1 MKTKT
6 VEVFT
11 YDQKKSAYG
20 IGFMW
25 TPSPFLERK
34 ITKMLLQYINVK
46 LTLAK
51 FRYYGWKPSI
61 DRVTNMYQGFQVT
74 DTDKHVKVQDGHRVR
89 YFPVGEVFHNVY
101 RIVSRAGTPD
111 HITHKVL

>member
-1 MKTKT
+1 
-6 VEVFT
+6 
-11 YDQKKSAYG
+11 
-20 IGFMW
+20 MW
-25 TPSPFLERK
+25 THSPFLERK
-34 ITKMLLQYINVK
+34 ITKMLMQYINVK

-61 DRVTNMYQGFQVT
+61 DRVTNIYQGFQVT
-74 DTDKHVKVQDGHRVR
+74 STDKHVKVQDGHRVR